1 MTNKSTF
8 LFEFYENVNDEYRSI
23 YKEYKAE
30 SLANAENNLISDYP
44 ECRILTTYIH
54 IMDRFKGI
62 S

>member
-1 MTNKSTF
+1 MSKATF
-8 LFEFYENVNDEYRSI
+8 LFEFYENVNDEYMAI
-23 YKEYKAE
+23 YREYKAE

-54 IMDRFKGI
+54 IMDRLKSI